1 MNNIFRFL
9 ITKEKRFFPY
19 FIRQA
24 ELSEHGAQLLIELT
38 KCQSQEQRKEI
49 AKEIKSC
56 EREAD
61 EVQEIIDRDLY
72 ERFITPFDRDD
83 IRMFTSTMDDYIDF
97 INDAAKR
104 IVIYRPRK
112 IDQAI
117 VDMAEC
123 IFKSS
128 TCFVELT
135 KDLDDIEKKREKIEK
150 CCERIKEIEH
160 IADGH
165 FENYMNY
172 LFGSG
177 LDDIE
182 IIKCKSILQGMEYT
196 ANKAKEA
203 ADIMKAIIV
212 KNS

>member
-1 MNNIFRFL
+1 MNNIFSFL
-9 ITKEKRFFPY
+9 VTKEKRFFPN

-24 ELSEHGAQLLIELT
+24 ELSERASQLLVELT
-38 KCQSQEQRKEI
+38 KSPTQEERKEI
-49 AKEIKSC
+49 AKQIKSC

-61 EVQEIIDRDLY
+61 EVQEFIDRDLY

-104 IVIYRPRK
+104 IVMYRPRK

-117 VDMAEC
+117 VDMAGC
-123 IFKSS
+123 ILESS
-128 TCFVELT
+128 RCFVELT
-135 KDLDDIEKKREKIEK
+135 RDLDKIEKKKHNINK

-160 IADGH
+160 RADGH
-165 FENYMNY
+165 FENYMSY

-182 IIKCKSILQGMEYT
+182 IIKCKSILQGVEYT